1 MTSILNKIF
10 VENDFYLDYYTCPV
24 NARHPK
30 FKPANEKNG
39 KINHTIINFII

>member
-10 VENDFYLDYYTCPV
+10 VENDFYLDYYTPPCGIL
-24 NARHPK
+24 NRQ
-30 FKPANEKNG
+30 KNG